1 VFNSVTDVSVLSEK
15 GADMFGKIKSLRELF
30 EIELGYAYDCEK
42 KLVEKGLPGMIENA
56 SSSEL
61 RSALEQHLQETRG
74 HVTRLVRVFATLGV
88 EPKAQSNAVI
98 GDFTSAAKDSASHI
112 EDSPLRDAALIVN
125 GNFVEHYEIALY
137 GSLAAFAK
145 SLGLSE
151 AAQLLNETLAEEK
164 AANAKL
170 SQIGE
175 SLLGVQSGKTQAAAR

>member
-1 VFNSVTDVSVLSEK
+1 
-15 GADMFGKIKSLRELF
+15 MFGKLKSLRELF

-74 HVTRLVRVFATLGV
+74 HVARLERVFSSIGI
-88 EPKAQSNAVI
+88 EPRTESNAVV
-98 GDFTSAAKDSASHI
+98 GELASAAKDSVSHI
-112 EDSPLRDAALIVN
+112 EDSPLRDAALIAN

-145 SLGLSE
+145 GLGLQD
-151 AAQLLNETLAEEK
+151 AAQLLKETLAEEK
-164 AANAKL
+164 AADAKL

-175 SLLGVQSGKTQAAAR
+175 TLLGNQSTKRQAAAS

>member
-1 VFNSVTDVSVLSEK
+1 
-15 GADMFGKIKSLRELF
+15 MFGKIKSLRELF

-56 SSSEL
+56 SSREL
-61 RSALEQHLQETRG
+61 RTAFEQHLQETRG
-74 HVTRLVRVFATLGV
+74 HVTRLERVFATIGV
-88 EPKAQSNAVI
+88 EPKGQSNAVV
-98 GDFTSAAKDSASHI
+98 GDFTSAAKDSVSHI

-137 GSLAAFAK
+137 GSLATFAK
-145 SLGLSE
+145 SLGLAD
-151 AAQLLNETLAEEK
+151 AAQLLGETLAEEK
-164 AANAKL
+164 AADAKL